1 MLFTLPQV
9 RWPVT
14 RARRGALFRAV
25 YLWFTVT
32 RCCCCN
38 PGLLAPHD
46 GETRVDGGPPSCAH
60 RSVLGGVRPSRAL
73 ATCSAR
79 SIAHRS
85 GAVRPA
91 HHAAHLGDHAVRAIS
106 VPCAAALR
114 SDGARVSRRN
124 RVGAL
129 GARRGGGFGGVLTF
143 GRPCRELSV
152 CVRLLPQPHIPDGK
166 LHSYLTPFSQPIY
179 SLSSPTPEYR
189 SYYSDVFWLVS
200 LSYFILGAGLVLQPL
215 ASRPRAAISALVVAL
230 KTLASIAITLRVSEP
245 LQMPP
250 SRVLLS
256 CLGGTAFSHLLGVL
270 AMSTADHTRKQ
281 LTLPHSRADELKP
294 SAGPAEQPQPQRI
307 DPLVLQQVLQQV
319 QQPNSSPSWLLGLLY
334 SLLLLAHATPLIIIA
349 MACGLLEAPTIS
361 RLFEIETHDAN
372 RNEVWGSL
380 ITPDAP
386 LQPLVTSHLSSIF
399 SLFSPP
405 IRRTNSLMRRPRRV
419 GPRSSA
425 CSSPSAPSPSAQ
437 CACCGTTA
445 LESGS
450 PKLRTCHAPPGCR
463 GAGMSWG

>member
-1 MLFTLPQV
+1 
-9 RWPVT
+9 
-14 RARRGALFRAV
+14 
-25 YLWFTVT
+25 
-32 RCCCCN
+32 
-38 PGLLAPHD
+38 LLQP
-46 GETRVDGGPPSCAH
+46 R
-60 RSVLGGVRPSRAL
+60 
-73 ATCSAR
+73 SAR
-79 SIAHRS
+79 SMTAKPGWTEGRQVVLIAAFSVAFGLVAPWQH
-85 GAVRPA
+85 VRHDPSHTA
-91 HHAAHLGDHAVRAIS
+91 LEPCVLLIMQRTWATTQFVPFLYLALRLYGRTVLASHAAIAWGLWVHGVEVAL
-106 VPCAAALR
+106 AA
-114 SDGARVSRRN
+114 
-124 RVGAL
+124 
-129 GARRGGGFGGVLTF
+129 
-143 GRPCRELSV
+143 
-152 CVRLLPQPHIPDGK
+152 
-166 LHSYLTPFSQPIY
+166 FSP
-179 SLSSPTPEYR
+179 LDDLVENYR

-372 RNEVWGSL
+372 RNEDQLPHEEAPQSWTSL
-380 ITPDAP
+380 VC
-386 LQPLVTSHLSSIF
+386 LLVAIGTLSVGAVRVLWDNCAGVRLTQAMHLSCAS
-399 SLFSPP
+399 
-405 IRRTNSLMRRPRRV
+405 RV
-419 GPRSSA
+419 
-425 CSSPSAPSPSAQ
+425 Q
-437 CACCGTTA
+437 
-445 LESGS
+445 
-450 PKLRTCHAPPGCR
+450 R
-463 GAGMSWG
+463 GGHRVSWG